1 MDFVF
6 ENSRGELLDLWH
18 NQWFYLIEQAGQ
30 TQGTA
35 NISALTIG
43 DVDGDIPTNVNA
55 QPRTIVLSL
64 RIKQTANVEDAKRAI
79 TKIVKLKQTGTII
92 WTQNNFTKKITGI
105 VEAISM
111 PRWNN
116 AVVMQIQLHCS
127 EPYWKDAVQTIQQ
140 INEAV
145 GLHYFTAE
153 NDTSSYMLY
162 FPEDGRPL
170 GEYDTTRS
178 RTFTNN
184 GDVAVGMNIEILAL
198 DTVTDPIIYD
208 QNGDFIGIGYGMKP
222 VVLEA
227 GDVIR
232 ISTIRGNLSV
242 IKNKN
247 TNMLNYVK
255 PRSNLR
261 MQIQTGENTFRIDS
275 DDASTENM
283 VFSLTFT
290 QEYI

>member
-6 ENSRGELLDLWH
+6 ENSRGEVLNLWH
-18 NQWFYLIEQAGQ
+18 NQWFYLIDQAGQ
-30 TQGTA
+30 TQGDA
-35 NISALTIG
+35 NISALVVG
-43 DVDGDIPTNVNA
+43 DMDGDIPTNVNT
-55 QPRTIVLSL
+55 QPRTIVLNL
-64 RIKQTANVEDAKRAI
+64 RINPAVNVEDAKRAI
-79 TKIVKLKQTGTII
+79 TKVVKLKQTGTII
-92 WTQNNFTKKITGI
+92 WTQNDETKKISGI
-105 VEAISM
+105 IESISM
-111 PRWNN
+111 PRWNH
-116 AVVMQIQLHCS
+116 AVVMQIQMHCS
-127 EPYWKDAVQTIQQ
+127 DPYWKDAQETIQQ
-140 INEAV
+140 INEAI

-184 GDVAVGMNIEILAL
+184 GDVAVGMDIEILAL
-198 DTVTDPIIYD
+198 DTVTNPIIYD
-208 QNGDFIGIGYGMKP
+208 QDGDFIGVGYGTKP
-222 VVLEA
+222 VVLSA

-232 ISTIRGNLSV
+232 ICTKRGQLSV
-242 IKNKN
+242 VKNQN

-275 DDASTENM
+275 DDASTQNM

-290 QEYI
+290 QGYI